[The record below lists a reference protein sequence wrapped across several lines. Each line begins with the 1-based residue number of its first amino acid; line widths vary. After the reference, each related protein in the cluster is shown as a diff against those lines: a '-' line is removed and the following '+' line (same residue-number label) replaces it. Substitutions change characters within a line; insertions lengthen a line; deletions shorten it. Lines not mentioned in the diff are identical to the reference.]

1 METYLYEWLNYG
13 VRFLHLITGIAW
25 IGASFYFVWLDN
37 SLREPPSW
45 KKDKGIKGDLWAIHG
60 GGFYEVAKYSLRP
73 EEMPKT
79 LHWFKWEAYTT
90 GLTGFLLLTLMYYI
104 GASSYTIDPAKM
116 ALTQW
121 QAIGIGVGAIALFI
135 ITYEVLCRTPLVEK
149 GLYFGLTLLAILT
162 VFAYILDQ
170 IISSRAMYIHI
181 GAMLGLAMVF
191 NVFTT
196 IIPSQRKMVAA
207 VSTNEQPNPLWG
219 HRAKLRSVHNNYAT
233 LPVLLIMISNHYP
246 ITYGNPYGWFILI
259 ALIAITAYA
268 RHFFNLKHHGIIKPS
283 ILIIVLLAFA
293 TLVWVVA
300 PKSSTTAKTSVST
313 QQVMQVTNA
322 RCLQCH
328 SAKPTDEVFKVAP
341 AGVMYDTEA
350 EVLAKA
356 ERIYAR
362 AVVSKDMP
370 FMNKTQITE
379 QERQVIAQWYVG
391 LKQPVQ

>member
-196 IIPSQRKMVAA
+196 IMPSQRKMVAA
-207 VSTNEQPNPLWG
+207 VSQNEQPNPLWG

-341 AGVMYDTEA
+341 AGVIYDTEA
-350 EVLAKA
+350 EVIAKA

>member
-196 IIPSQRKMVAA
+196 IMPSQRKMVAA
-207 VSTNEQPNPLWG
+207 VSQNEQPNPLWG

-283 ILIIVLLAFA
+283 ILIIALLAFA

>member
-1 METYLYEWLNYG
+1 
-13 VRFLHLITGIAW
+13 
-25 IGASFYFVWLDN
+25 
-37 SLREPPSW
+37 
-45 KKDKGIKGDLWAIHG
+45 
-60 GGFYEVAKYSLRP
+60 
-73 EEMPKT
+73 
-79 LHWFKWEAYTT
+79 
-90 GLTGFLLLTLMYYI
+90 
-104 GASSYTIDPAKM
+104 
-116 ALTQW
+116 
-121 QAIGIGVGAIALFI
+121 
-135 ITYEVLCRTPLVEK
+135 
-149 GLYFGLTLLAILT
+149 
-162 VFAYILDQ
+162 
-170 IISSRAMYIHI
+170 MYIHI

-196 IIPSQRKMVAA
+196 IMPSQRKMVAA
-207 VSTNEQPNPLWG
+207 VSQNEQPNPLWG

-283 ILIIVLLAFA
+283 ILIIALLAFA

-379 QERQVIAQWYVG
+379 QERQVIAQWYMG

>member
-135 ITYEVLCRTPLVEK
+135 ITYEILCRTPLVEK

-162 VFAYILDQ
+162 VFAYTLDQ

-196 IIPSQRKMVAA
+196 IMPSQRKMVAA
-207 VSTNEQPNPLWG
+207 VSQNEQPNPLWG

-283 ILIIVLLAFA
+283 ILIIALLAFA

-379 QERQVIAQWYVG
+379 QERQVIAQWYEG
-391 LKQPVQ
+391 LGK

>member
-162 VFAYILDQ
+162 VFAYTLDQ

-196 IIPSQRKMVAA
+196 IMPSQRKMVAA
-207 VSTNEQPNPLWG
+207 VSQNEQPNPLWG

-283 ILIIVLLAFA
+283 ILIIALLAFA

-379 QERQVIAQWYVG
+379 QERQVIAQWYEG
-391 LKQPVQ
+391 LGK

>member
-162 VFAYILDQ
+162 VFAYTLDQ

-196 IIPSQRKMVAA
+196 IMPSQRKMVAA
-207 VSTNEQPNPLWG
+207 VSQNEQPNPLWG

-283 ILIIVLLAFA
+283 ILIIALLAFA

-313 QQVMQVTNA
+313 QPVMQVTNA

-379 QERQVIAQWYVG
+379 QERQVIAQWYEG
-391 LKQPVQ
+391 LGK

>member
-1 METYLYEWLNYG
+1 METYLYEWLNFV

-37 SLREPPSW
+37 SLREPPQW

-60 GGFYEVAKYSLRP
+60 GGFYEVAKYSLGP
-73 EEMPKT
+73 EQMPKT

-90 GLTGFLLLTLMYYI
+90 GITGFILLTLLYYI

-121 QAIGIGVGAIALFI
+121 QAIAIGVGAIALFI
-135 ITYEVLCRTPLVEK
+135 IIYEVLCRTPLVEK
-149 GLYFGLTLLAILT
+149 NLPFGLVILAVIT
-162 VFAYILDQ
+162 VLAFGLDQ
-170 IISSRAMYIHI
+170 LISSRAMYIHI
-181 GAMLGLAMVF
+181 GAMIGLAMVF

-196 IIPSQRKMVAA
+196 IMPSQRKMVAA
-207 VSTNEQPNPLWG
+207 VSNGQQPDPIWG
-219 HRAKLRSVHNNYAT
+219 HEAKLRSVHNNYAT
-233 LPVLLIMISNHYP
+233 LPVILIMISNHYP
-246 ITYGNPYGWFILI
+246 ITYGHHYGWLILS

-268 RHFFNLKHHGIIKPS
+268 RHFFNLKHHEIIKPA
-283 ILIIVLLAFA
+283 ILIGALVAFA
-293 TLVWVVA
+293 TLIWVFA
-300 PKSSTTAKTSVST
+300 PKALKNGDKAVTTSQIMPIVQS
-313 QQVMQVTNA
+313 

-328 SAKPTDEVFKVAP
+328 AAQPTDDVFKAAP

-350 EVLAKA
+350 QVLAKA

-370 FMNKTQITE
+370 FMNKTQITDE
-379 QERQVIAQWYVG
+379 ERQLIAQWYQG
-391 LKQPVQ
+391 LKK